1 MDTTTGDDGT
11 AGLVPL
17 PRTLRPLGVLED
29 EAGSKL
35 TAAGVFKNKVK
46 WNRDLDTSPPLALG
60 CAAHCPEC
68 PESAPKELMH
78 GCTRVNSMDFHTMDL
93 N

>member
-46 WNRDLDTSPPLALG
+46 WNRDLGASPPLALWPWVAPRIAPSVRKAPRKSL
-60 CAAHCPEC
+60 CTDAPE
-68 PESAPKELMH
+68 
-78 GCTRVNSMDFHTMDL
+78 
-93 N
+93 